1 MDSVISFMD
10 FLFPGF
16 FILIL
21 KEYFELFL
29 ENRFSK
35 KWIPYVFFCM
45 YWLEDYIISNSIV
58 LGVPYSLFFTIFNL
72 FLLCKLIYKD
82 SIKNIL
88 FSVFLIECLGC
99 ISEMLIS
106 IFLNKTIS
114 DKFVGGICSKILL
127 LIFIRI
133 IKLMK
138 KQTNYEY
145 ISLRDWIIN
154 ILISLSSIY
163 IIYSFYLE
171 TNSDGKYVNRVSVM
185 LAVMLILL
193 INVLSFNMLNRIAKN
208 FEVLHAN
215 TIYKNQIKLLM
226 TRENNRREIS
236 SQMQK
241 NIHDFKNHLIC
252 IKEYAERK
260 NYKKIIDYINILQ
273 GHSCENTFLKKYS
286 GNEII
291 DYLISEKVNIAKQ
304 KGINVFTDI
313 SIPETFECS
322 DFDICIIL
330 TNAIDNAIEA
340 IIDIETKIHLI
351 MKYAKGSLYICVTN
365 PCLKQVDILGN
376 GMIRTTKKSPYG
388 HGIGISSIQKA
399 VEKYNGL
406 VKMGIEKSIFK
417 IEVILYM

>member
-114 DKFVGGICSKILL
+114 DKFVGVICSKILL

-163 IIYSFYLE
+163 IIYSF
-171 TNSDGKYVNRVSVM
+171 
-185 LAVMLILL
+185 
-193 INVLSFNMLNRIAKN
+193 
-208 FEVLHAN
+208 
-215 TIYKNQIKLLM
+215 
-226 TRENNRREIS
+226 
-236 SQMQK
+236 
-241 NIHDFKNHLIC
+241 
-252 IKEYAERK
+252 
-260 NYKKIIDYINILQ
+260 
-273 GHSCENTFLKKYS
+273 
-286 GNEII
+286 
-291 DYLISEKVNIAKQ
+291 
-304 KGINVFTDI
+304 
-313 SIPETFECS
+313 
-322 DFDICIIL
+322 
-330 TNAIDNAIEA
+330 
-340 IIDIETKIHLI
+340 
-351 MKYAKGSLYICVTN
+351 
-365 PCLKQVDILGN
+365 
-376 GMIRTTKKSPYG
+376 
-388 HGIGISSIQKA
+388 
-399 VEKYNGL
+399 
-406 VKMGIEKSIFK
+406 
-417 IEVILYM
+417 